1 MIAFENY
8 EDNSGGDLD
17 MQICES
23 SKHLERFFDR
33 MLDKEL
39 NS

>member
-23 SKHLERFFDR
+23 SKHLERFLIGCR
-33 MLDKEL
+33 TK
-39 NS
+39 N